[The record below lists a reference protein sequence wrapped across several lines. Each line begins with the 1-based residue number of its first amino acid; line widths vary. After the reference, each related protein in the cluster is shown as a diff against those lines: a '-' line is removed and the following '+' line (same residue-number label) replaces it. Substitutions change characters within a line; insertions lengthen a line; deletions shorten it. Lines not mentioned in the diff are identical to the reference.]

1 MSLIAISTDER
12 LLSYL
17 GGIILGTYYVAHFL
31 FQFLQETL
39 AVHLTGILQNIARAI
54 A

>member
-17 GGIILGTYYVAHFL
+17 GGIILVPT
-31 FQFLQETL
+31 TL
-39 AVHLTGILQNIARAI
+39 PTFCFSFFKKLWPCTSTGILQNIARAI